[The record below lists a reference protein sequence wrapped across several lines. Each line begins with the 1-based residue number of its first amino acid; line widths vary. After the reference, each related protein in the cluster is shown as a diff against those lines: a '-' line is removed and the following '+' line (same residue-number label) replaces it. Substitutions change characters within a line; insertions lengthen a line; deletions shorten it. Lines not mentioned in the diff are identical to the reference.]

1 MKIRLSHLI
10 MTFCCL
16 SFVGKQNVNTS
27 PLVKYSDFK
36 PTQERIFNPERGFY
50 QHFDTN
56 SKYYSRL
63 KESVLDTL
71 KRANISLIYRGF
83 YLDDFI
89 NAPISQSYL
98 DNVQGDFDMLRKVG
112 MKAVIRF
119 SYTKNSKA
127 SVRDATKAMMLSHIQ
142 QLKPLF
148 EKNVDV
154 IYVLQAG
161 FIGTYGEWH
170 ATTQEEFGIP
180 TAFNPEPKY
189 PARRQV
195 LDALLDALPAS
206 RMIQIRTPRY
216 KTGMYGNTIIKASN
230 AFNKSKQAR
239 IGFHND
245 CFLASDTDLGTYV
258 KARISTE
265 YGFMENQTKYL
276 PMGGETCKMNSPRSD
291 CPNAVVELR
300 KFHWSFLNMDYPM
313 ELMNQWKRGDN
324 CYDEIFNNLGYRLQ
338 LNSISYPPKVSRS
351 KAFKVELNIENKGY
365 SSMFNERKA
374 YVVLVNTKTAKEV
387 RIKLKTDPRKWLG
400 KFGKIVE
407 QIKLPANTASGKYH
421 LYLYLPDMSE
431 SIKDRV
437 EYAVRF
443 ANEGIW
449 DSERGYNDLKVEL
462 TIGN

>member
-1 MKIRLSHLI
+1 MKIRLSHLVMI
-10 MTFCCL
+10 LLCL
-16 SFVGKQNVNTS
+16 SFVGKQNVSTP

-63 KESVLDTL
+63 KENVLDTL

-98 DNVQGDFDMLRKVG
+98 DNVQADFDMIRKVG

-127 SVRDATKAMMLSHIQ
+127 SVRDATKAMMLNHIQ

-148 EKNVDV
+148 EKNADV
-154 IYVLQAG
+154 IYVMQAG

-170 ATTQEEFGIP
+170 ATTQAEFGIP
-180 TAFNPEPKY
+180 LRADSEPNY
-189 PARRQV
+189 PARREV
-195 LDALLDALPAS
+195 LDALLDALPDN

-216 KTGMYGNTIIKASN
+216 KTGMYGNKIINSSN
-230 AFNKSKQAR
+230 AFNKSKESR

-245 CFLASDTDLGTYV
+245 CFLSSDTDLGSYV
-258 KARISTE
+258 KARINTE
-265 YGFMENQTKYL
+265 YGFLENQTKYL
-276 PMGGETCKMNSPRSD
+276 PMGGETCKVNSPRSD

-313 ELMNQWKRGDN
+313 ELMNQWKSEDN
-324 CYDEIFNNLGYRLQ
+324 CYDDIFNNLGYRLQ
-338 LNSISYPPKVSRS
+338 LNSISYPQKVARS
-351 KAFKVELNIENKGY
+351 KVFKVELNIENKGY
-365 SSMFNERKA
+365 SAMFNERKA
-374 YVVLVNTKTAKEV
+374 YLVLVNTKTDKDV
-387 RIKLKTDPRKWLG
+387 KVKLKTDPRKWLG

-407 QIKLPANTASGKYH
+407 QIKLPANTIPGKYH

-431 SIKDRV
+431 TIKDRV

-443 ANEGIW
+443 ANEGTW

-462 TIGN
+462 TVNN